1 MRPTTLAL
9 LVLLAVL
16 VAPRAAHADC
26 TLFSAEGP
34 ACAGQTQKMQ
44 VDFTKL
50 AATNEQMAKMLVDA
64 QRAQAGTA
72 VPTDCKMIKA
82 VDPRFVSKMPVQTP
96 DPNVKLPIR
105 RVEVPS
111 CAK

>member
-1 MRPTTLAL
+1 MQRFILPFM
-9 LVLLAVL
+9 VLLAVL
-16 VAPRAAHADC
+16 VAPREAHADC
-26 TLFSAEGP
+26 TLFSGDGP

-50 AATNEQMAKMLVDA
+50 AATNEQVAKMLADP
-64 QRAQAGTA
+64 QRGQAAKA
-72 VPTDCKMIKA
+72 VPTDCRMIKP